1 MSKLNNIVMFACNQ
15 GGHFSQMMALS
26 ELFGKYDSVLV
37 TDNVHASKEIM
48 PALNVIG
55 MIEYAMSMA
64 RKRKELK
71 EKGKEEKSRLQSLRS
86 YLLLFDECRR
96 IWNRYRPSVIVTTG
110 SNIAVGLFLYGWI
123 RGSKLIFIE
132 TRAKVYS
139 KTVTGKI
146 VGRLADKVFVQWPE
160 MLSVYPNAE
169 YCGTLV

>member
-1 MSKLNNIVMFACNQ
+1 
-15 GGHFSQMMALS
+15 MMALS

-48 PALNVIG
+48 PALNDIS

-71 EKGKEEKSRLQSLRS
+71 ENGKEEKSRLQSLRS